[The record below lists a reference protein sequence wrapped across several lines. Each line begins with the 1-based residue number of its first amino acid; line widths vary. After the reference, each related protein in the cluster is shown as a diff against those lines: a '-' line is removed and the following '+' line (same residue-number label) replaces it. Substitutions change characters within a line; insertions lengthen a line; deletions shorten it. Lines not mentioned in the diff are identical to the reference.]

1 MNQTDQDSHR
11 NHRHETQARDAF
23 RVRLSLGFQATLV
36 DEQTLELERPDEV
49 FDKSEANELLTA
61 LKRIDREA
69 NKTLKILAGKNRLLG
84 DYLNRLNQKLDL
96 VIRYSAFK
104 HQSQAEHKEVSLS
117 ETGISFTQSEPLA
130 ERALFAVRLV
140 FFPEYLQVS
149 AYARVIRCFAD
160 NGRYQI
166 AAEFYKLSDKDR
178 QELARQIFK
187 VQVSERKRQSG

>member
-1 MNQTDQDSHR
+1 MNQTDHDLQHK
-11 NHRHETQARDAF
+11 HPPETQARDAF
-23 RVRLSLGFQATLV
+23 RVRVSLGFQAKLI
-36 DEQTLELERPDEV
+36 DEQTLELLRPDEV
-49 FDKSEANELLTA
+49 FDKTEANELLTA

-69 NKTLKILAGKNRLLG
+69 NKTLKILAAKNRLLG

-117 ETGISFTQSEPLA
+117 ETGISFTQPEPLE
-130 ERALFAVRLV
+130 ERALLAVRLV
-140 FFPEYLQVS
+140 FLPEYLQVS
-149 AYARVIRCFAD
+149 TYARVIRCFAD

-187 VQVSERKRQSG
+187 VQVSERKRQSR